1 MKCSTCWIDYHY
13 FWQILWNKKT
23 SKNFTELDQ
32 LIQEKKCRG
41 VALDFISVLSVGLST
56 IHRGIRNIPMLLS
69 A

>member
-13 FWQILWNKKT
+13 FWKILWNKKS